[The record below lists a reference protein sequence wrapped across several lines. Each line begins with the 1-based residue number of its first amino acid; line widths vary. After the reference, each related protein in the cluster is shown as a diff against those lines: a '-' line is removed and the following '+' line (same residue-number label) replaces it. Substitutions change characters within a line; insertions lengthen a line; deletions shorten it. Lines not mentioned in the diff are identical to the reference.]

1 MSSTI
6 DPILL
11 NFIYAGM
18 GGAMAMGFA
27 WAGAKLFS
35 HIMEFSTS
43 DELKKGNVA
52 VGLALMGIFIA
63 AGVGMGLV
71 IGLSLN

>member
-1 MSSTI
+1 MSTMI

-18 GGAMAMGFA
+18 GGALAMGFA
-27 WAGAKLFS
+27 WGGAKLFS

-52 VGLALMGIFIA
+52 VGLVLMGIFIA